1 MKARI
6 KNSGV
11 GPTLPRRGLSL
22 GSFGMFLES
31 GEAHLW
37 RLREEWFDLWKDV
50 RKGK

>member
-31 GEAHLW
+31 GEAHFMEAK
-37 RLREEWFDLWKDV
+37 RRV
-50 RKGK
+50 V